1 VKERH
6 WNNLVGALRHG
17 QCILMLGP
25 EIPVSVSSTDPRTAS
40 QDSTSLIEALRRQL
54 ARELEE
60 DNRCPCGNTLAA
72 LAQQYEDTE
81 GFGPTTLRAT
91 AERVLRSRIYGPS
104 AVHDKL
110 ASFPFPLILTTC
122 QDALL
127 TQALKAAGKT
137 PITQRYHL
145 RGDKRDNPEF
155 VLPGSPSSPVVFHLF
170 GDAEEPSSL
179 VLSEND
185 VLDFLIKIVSERPSL
200 PNSLLRALKRV
211 GQSFLF
217 VGFGIRHWD
226 LRILLKIL
234 LRALELN
241 RSGPAIAAEPLH
253 GLLQSAREEEEM
265 ILFYQRGTRVELE
278 DDDVG
283 AFLTKLSQR
292 LEAEGGFAGQVV
304 PLGPRPRVFISYASE
319 DEDLASRVFDALQ
332 KAYFEPWL
340 DRESLGGGE
349 NWDKR
354 IEADLDASDFTLVL
368 YTPAFCRKTD
378 SYVNKEVALACDR
391 ALKVRGSFLI
401 PLRTEDIADADR
413 VDELRKYDEMELR
426 PARFDDDISKVI
438 STMRREYQR
447 RNR

>member
-17 QCILMLGP
+17 QCVLMLGP
-25 EIPVSVSSTDPRTAS
+25 EIPASVSSTDPNTVS
-40 QDSTSLIEALRRQL
+40 QDNSSLIEALRRQL

-91 AERVLRSRIYGPS
+91 AERFFRSRADGPS
-104 AVHDKL
+104 VVHDKL
-110 ASFPFPLILTTC
+110 ASLPFSLILTTC

-170 GDAEEPSSL
+170 GNAEEPSSL

-185 VLDFLIKIVSERPSL
+185 VLDFLIAVVSERPPL

-226 LRILLKIL
+226 LRILLKVL
-234 LRALELN
+234 LRALELS
-241 RSGPAIAAEPLH
+241 RSGPAIAAEPLG
-253 GLLQSAREEEEM
+253 GLLQSDRDEM

-304 PLGPRPRVFISYASE
+304 PLGSRPRVFISYARE
-319 DEDLASRVFDALQ
+319 DGDLASRVFDALQ

-340 DRESLGGGE
+340 DRESLGGGDD
-349 NWDKR
+349 WDKR
-354 IEADLDASDFTLVL
+354 IEADLNASDFALVL

-378 SYVNKEVALACDR
+378 SYVNKEVAQACNR

-401 PLRTEDIADADR
+401 PLRTNDIADADR
-413 VDELRKYDEMELR
+413 VDELRKYGEMELR
-426 PARFDDDISKVI
+426 LTEFDEDISKVI

>member
-17 QCILMLGP
+17 QCVLMLGP
-25 EIPVSVSSTDPRTAS
+25 EIPVSVSPRDPQAAS
-40 QDSTSLIEALRRQL
+40 QGNTSFIEALRREL
-54 ARELEE
+54 ARELE
-60 DNRCPCGNTLAA
+60 DDHRCPCGNTLAA
-72 LAQQYEDTE
+72 LAQQYEDAE
-81 GFGPTTLRAT
+81 GFGPSTLRAT
-91 AERVLRSRIYGPS
+91 SERFLRSRAYGPS
-104 AVHDKL
+104 VVHNEL
-110 ASFPFPLILTTC
+110 ASLPFSLILTTC

-127 TQALKAAGKT
+127 TQALKAAGKM

-170 GDAEEPSSL
+170 GSAEEPNSL

-185 VLDFLIKIVSERPSL
+185 ILDFLIAVVSERPPL

-226 LRILLKIL
+226 LRILLKVL
-234 LRALELN
+234 LRALELH
-241 RSGPAIAAEPLH
+241 RSGPAIAAESLG
-253 GLLQSAREEEEM
+253 GLLQSDRDEM

-292 LEAEGGFAGQVV
+292 LQAEGGFAGQVV
-304 PLGPRPRVFISYASE
+304 PLGPRPRVFISYARE
-319 DEDLASRVFDALQ
+319 DGDLASRVFDALQ
-332 KAYFEPWL
+332 KASFEPWL
-340 DRESLGGGE
+340 DRESLEGGDD
-349 NWDKR
+349 WDKR

-401 PLRTEDIADADR
+401 PLRTNDIADADR

-426 PARFDDDISKVI
+426 PTGFDEDISKVI

-447 RNR
+447 RSR

>member
-1 VKERH
+1 MKERH

-25 EIPVSVSSTDPRTAS
+25 EIPVSVSSTDQEAAS
-40 QDSTSLIEALRRQL
+40 QDSTSLIEVLRGQL

-91 AERVLRSRIYGPS
+91 AERVFRSHLYGPS
-104 AVHDKL
+104 AVHNQL
-110 ASFPFPLILTTC
+110 ASLPFSLIVTTC

-137 PITQRYHL
+137 PITRRYHL

-155 VLPGSPSSPVVFHLF
+155 VLPRSPSTPVVFRLF

-185 VLDFLIKIVSERPSL
+185 ILDFLIKVVSERPSL
-200 PNSLLRALKRV
+200 PNSLLRALKRP

-226 LRILLKIL
+226 LRILLKVL

-283 AFLTKLSQR
+283 AFLIKLSQR
-292 LEAEGGFAGQVV
+292 LKAEGGFAGQVV

-340 DRESLGGGE
+340 DRESLVGGYD
-349 NWDKR
+349 WDKR

-426 PARFDDDISKVI
+426 PARFDEDISKVI
-438 STMRREYQR
+438 STVRREYQR

>member
-1 VKERH
+1 
-6 WNNLVGALRHG
+6 
-17 QCILMLGP
+17 MLGS
-25 EIPVSVSSTDPRTAS
+25 EIPVRVSSTDPTIAS
-40 QDSTSLIEALRRQL
+40 QNDTTLAEELRSRL

-60 DNRCPCGNTLAA
+60 DNHRPCGNALAA
-72 LAQQYEDTE
+72 IAQQYEDTE

-91 AERVLRSRIYGPS
+91 AEMVLRSHLYSPS
-104 AVHDKL
+104 TVYDQL
-110 ASFPFPLILTTC
+110 ASLPFSLIVTTG

-127 TQALKAAGKT
+127 AQALKAAGKT
-137 PITQRYHL
+137 PVTQRYHL

-155 VLPGSPSSPVVFHLF
+155 AVPGSPASPVVYHLF
-170 GDAEEPSSL
+170 GSAEEPSSL

-185 VLDFLIKIVSERPSL
+185 VLDFLIRVVSERPPL

-217 VGFGIRHWD
+217 IGFGIRHWD
-226 LRILLKIL
+226 FRVLLKVL

-241 RSGPAIAAEPLH
+241 RSGPAIAAEPLS
-253 GLLQSAREEEEM
+253 GLLQSDRDEM

-292 LEAEGGFAGQVV
+292 LEADGGFVGQAM
-304 PLGPRPRVFISYASE
+304 PLGPRPRVFISYARE
-319 DEDLASRVFDALQ
+319 DGDLASRVFDALQ

-340 DRESLGGGE
+340 DRESLEGGDDW
-349 NWDKR
+349 NKR
-354 IEADLDASDFTLVL
+354 IEGDLDASDFVLVL

-378 SYVNKEVALACDR
+378 SYVNKEVALACER
-391 ALKVRGSFLI
+391 ALRVRGSFLI
-401 PLRTEDIADADR
+401 PLRTVDLADGDR
-413 VDELRKYDEMELR
+413 VDALRKFDEMELR
-426 PARFDDDISKVI
+426 AEVFDEDIAKII
-438 STMRREYQR
+438 STMRRDYQR